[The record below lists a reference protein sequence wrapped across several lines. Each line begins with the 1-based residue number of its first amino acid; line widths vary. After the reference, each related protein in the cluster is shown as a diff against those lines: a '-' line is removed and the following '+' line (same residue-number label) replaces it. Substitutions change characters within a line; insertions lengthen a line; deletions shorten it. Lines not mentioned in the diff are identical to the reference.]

1 MLKTRVPDTQATKM
15 RKPAFDQNAKKRTVS
30 LTVNS
35 DLYAKAKAE
44 GINASQVAEGA
55 LAQALK
61 ARLVEKLRAEF
72 NRDLAACNAYIEKRG
87 SPAEMLREYLAER
100 DDTA

>member
-1 MLKTRVPDTQATKM
+1 
-15 RKPAFDQNAKKRTVS
+15 
-30 LTVNS
+30 
-35 DLYAKAKAE
+35 
-44 GINASQVAEGA
+44 VAEGA

-61 ARLVEKLRAEF
+61 ARPVEKLRAEI